1 MAIEQ
6 LSQLDLRI
14 RDAVSKELA
23 WDSEIDAT
31 AIGVAA
37 RDGAVTLTGFI
48 DSYAGKLA
56 AERAAKRV
64 RGVRAVANDV
74 QVRVR
79 LDRTDEDI
87 ARDAAWALESHGTEL
102 DHVQATVHQGQLTIT
117 GAVPSSFKR
126 LVAENAVK
134 HIKGVR
140 HVINRVDVVSTAAPE
155 DVQREITRALH
166 RRADVDARGIEVS
179 VTGNR
184 VRLTGTV
191 NSWSERLAAE
201 EAASHAPGIAIV
213 ANDLGV
219 RMNEAPI
226 DEQC

>member
-1 MAIEQ
+1 MTMEP

-23 WDSEIDAT
+23 WDSEVDAT

-87 ARDAAWALESHGTEL
+87 ARDAAYALEFHGTAL
-102 DHVQATVHQGQLTIT
+102 DHVQATVHQGLLTLT
-117 GAVPSSFKR
+117 GAVPSMFKR
-126 LVAENAVK
+126 SVADNAVK
-134 HIKGVR
+134 HIKGIR
-140 HVINRVDVVSTAAPE
+140 HVINRIDVVPTPSQE

-166 RRADVDARGIEVS
+166 RRADVDAQGIEVV

-184 VRLTGTV
+184 VRLAGTV
-191 NSWSERLAAE
+191 NSWSERQAAE
-201 EAASHAPGIAIV
+201 EAASHAPGVAIV
-213 ANDLGV
+213 DNDLGV
-219 RMNEAPI
+219 RMHEEPADDQP
-226 DEQC
+226 

>member
-1 MAIEQ
+1 MLKNDSPKTVVARTRITTSPTA
-6 LSQLDLRI
+6 LVAMLDTTRP
-14 RDAVSKELA
+14 
-23 WDSEIDAT
+23 
-31 AIGVAA
+31 
-37 RDGAVTLTGFI
+37 VTYSPI
-48 DSYAGKLA
+48 DS
-56 AERAAKRV
+56 
-64 RGVRAVANDV
+64 
-74 QVRVR
+74 
-79 LDRTDEDI
+79 
-87 ARDAAWALESHGTEL
+87 H
-102 DHVQATVHQGQLTIT
+102 HVQATVHQGQLTIT

-126 LVAENAVK
+126 LVAKNAVK

-140 HVINRVDVVSTAAPE
+140 HVINRVDVVSAASPE

-184 VRLTGTV
+184 ARLSGTV

-219 RMNEAPI
+219 RMNEGPV